1 MQAQLMATLEKIQGR
16 LDTYKN
22 HLPPAALERLQRAL
36 AEGVGGE
43 KCGSF
48 LADIEEIHRE
58 FEAAIV
64 STSSS
69 STTPT
74 WTGKAAAAASS
85 SSSSSKETRSN
96 RKREEE
102 EAAAAAAEFKL
113 IDENVNQ
120 NYRYYY
126 SEYARLKGMSTKPVT
141 TSHRF

>member
-1 MQAQLMATLEKIQGR
+1 MATLEKIQGR

-69 STTPT
+69 STTTPT
-74 WTGKAAAAASS
+74 WTGKAAAASSS

-102 EAAAAAAEFKL
+102 EAAAAAEFKL
-113 IDENVNQ
+113 IDEAVNQ

>member
-1 MQAQLMATLEKIQGR
+1 MQARLMATLEKIHDR
-16 LDTYKN
+16 LETYKN

-48 LADIEEIHRE
+48 LAEIEEIHRE

-64 STSSS
+64 SAS
-69 STTPT
+69 STPT
-74 WTGKAAAAASS
+74 GTEDAAASAEAAAA
-85 SSSSSKETRSN
+85 SSSKETRSN

-102 EAAAAAAEFKL
+102 EEAAAAEFKL
-113 IDENVNQ
+113 IDEVVNQ

-126 SEYARLKGMSTKPVT
+126 SEYARLKGIRV
-141 TSHRF
+141 

>member
-1 MQAQLMATLEKIQGR
+1 MQARLMATLEKIHDR
-16 LDTYKN
+16 LETYKN

-48 LADIEEIHRE
+48 LAEIEEIHRE

-64 STSSS
+64 SAS
-69 STTPT
+69 STPT
-74 WTGKAAAAASS
+74 GTEDAPAVSVSAEAASF
-85 SSSSSKETRSN
+85 SKETRSN

-102 EAAAAAAEFKL
+102 EEAAAAEFKL
-113 IDENVNQ
+113 IDEVVNQ

-126 SEYARLKGMSTKPVT
+126 SEYARLKGIRV
-141 TSHRF
+141 